1 MLYFPWSDG
10 TRNIALPFEKSI
22 LLGTRP
28 RTASR
33 PGGSRSV
40 SKEGL
45 RELCRFCLRVLRV
58 CTPVLRGLP
67 CPHREEGTEAGVCSW
82 TSRVDYGHPDPRK
95 IWGLANS
102 VSGMAE
108 DPQEDARLPPPQ
120 NKLQQKLR
128 LSLTAMLL
136 ESLLCGTAM
145 D

>member
-45 RELCRFCLRVLRV
+45 RELCRFCLRMLRV

-67 CPHREEGTEAGVCSW
+67 RPHRDEGTEAGVCSW

-95 IWGLANS
+95 IRGLANR

-108 DPQEDARLPPPQ
+108 GP
-120 NKLQQKLR
+120 
-128 LSLTAMLL
+128 
-136 ESLLCGTAM
+136 
-145 D
+145 